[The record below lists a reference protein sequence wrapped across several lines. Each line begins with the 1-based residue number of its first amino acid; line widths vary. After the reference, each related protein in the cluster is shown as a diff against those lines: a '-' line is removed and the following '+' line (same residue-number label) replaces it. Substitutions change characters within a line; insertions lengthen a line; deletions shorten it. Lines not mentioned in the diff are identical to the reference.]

1 MRKPLLVLLLLAYSI
16 SSTAQEVTS
25 DQLKSQLKA
34 HPQEDT
40 FRVNRLNELSFSYDF
55 DLSKRKEFAGEALSL
70 SRKIGYQHGEAI
82 ALANVGYFTFR
93 LGDKKAGDSLLLE
106 AQAMAKKMDDPELDG
121 VLLFRNGL
129 IIVRTNPGKSP
140 IDSFKKA
147 EQAFEKS
154 GSYKRILD
162 CQSLIFQYYQQ
173 YVDNYPLA
181 MENILK
187 YIQLS
192 EKLNL
197 PSYYIDGLTNLAALY
212 TVIGDHDK
220 ALAVLEKVRTEIEK
234 GKATKNQIYLL
245 QNSLGEVYRLSGR
258 YPEAI
263 QAYKLAIEYNLTPPD
278 FIDES
283 NLADVYNRMDSLRLA
298 FQYGFSSLAGAK
310 KMGNTLVIPWI
321 YGLLA
326 RAYLKKAMP
335 DSSIYYAQSGL
346 ADAMKEGN
354 IEFMRDNSE
363 ALANAYA
370 FKKDF
375 AKAYDYHLRYVNYRD
390 SMVGVEVKNKTALLQ
405 YNNDLEKNQAQI
417 AQLNQQKKAQQNFL
431 ISALIV
437 LALILISVVLL
448 LRNNRQKQRANQL
461 LQKQKQEIDDK
472 ALQLAVQKDSLEQ
485 SYNNV
490 QLLGEIGHQ
499 ISSSLSVEKIIAT
512 VYNNVNAL
520 MDANVFGIGIYNEVH
535 RRIDFPATYENGQP
549 LPFYT
554 NEIDAEN
561 RFAPICF
568 RSGKEII
575 IGDLNKEYKAY
586 LQQMSTP
593 HEGEQPLSLIFLP
606 LMVKEKKLG
615 VITVQSFQLHAY
627 TEYHLFMLRN
637 IAVYTAIALDNA
649 ESYEELN
656 LAMTSLKK
664 TQGQLI
670 QSEKM
675 ASLGELT
682 AGIAHEIQNPLNF
695 VNNFSEINAELIV
708 EMSEGLAAGNF
719 AEARSIAENIR
730 ENEKK
735 ILFHGKRADIIVKGM
750 LQHSR
755 GSNNAKELTD
765 INGLCDEYLRLSY
778 HGLRAR
784 DNKFNATIESD
795 FDNKIHSVHIVP
807 QDIGRVLLNLYNN
820 AFYAVY
826 ERKKLSLNGF
836 EPTVS
841 VTTKKTD
848 AGFLISV
855 KDNGNGIPQKII
867 DKIFQPFFTTKP
879 AGQGTGLGLS
889 LSYDIVKAHGGEIAL
904 NTKENQGTEFTITLP
919 A

>member
-1 MRKPLLVLLLLAYSI
+1 MRKPLLVLLLLTYSI
-16 SSTAQEVTS
+16 CSTAQEVTP
-25 DQLKSQLKA
+25 DQLKSQLAA

-40 FRVNRLNELSFSYDF
+40 FRVNRLNELSYST
-55 DLSKRKEFAGEALSL
+55 EFNVQQREKMAEEALFI
-70 SRKIGYQHGEAI
+70 SRKLGYRHGENI
-82 ALANVGYFTFR
+82 ALTNVGYYKVR
-93 LGDKKAGDSLLLE
+93 QGDKKAGDSILQK
-106 AQAMAKKMDDPELDG
+106 AQASAKNLDDQELNG
-121 VLLFRNGL
+121 VLLYRFGL
-129 IIVRTNPGKSP
+129 IIMRESGDKSAL
-140 IDSFKKA
+140 DSLLKA
-147 EQAFEKS
+147 EEILEKS
-154 GSYKRILD
+154 GSYNRLLE
-162 CQSLIFQYYQQ
+162 CQSQIASYYQQ
-173 YVDNYPLA
+173 YVSNYPMAL
-181 MENILK
+181 EYLLR
-187 YIQLS
+187 YIQMS
-192 EKLNL
+192 EKVNS
-197 PSYYIDGLTNLAALY
+197 PAHYIDGLTSLGALY
-212 TVIGDHDK
+212 SFIGDHEK
-220 ALAVLEKVRTEIEK
+220 ALAELEKGMAEMNKMLVTK
-234 GKATKNQIYLL
+234 GQISQL
-245 QNSLGEVYRLSGR
+245 QNSLGEEYRLSGR

-263 QAYKLAIEYNLTPPD
+263 KAYKLALETNTNPPD
-278 FIDES
+278 YPDES
-283 NLADVYNRMDSLRLA
+283 NLADVYTRMDSLRPA
-298 FQYGFSSLAGAK
+298 FEYGFGSLRDAK
-310 KMGNTLVIPWI
+310 LSRNKLVIPWI
-321 YGLLA
+321 HGILA
-326 RAYLKKAMP
+326 RAYLKNGMP

-346 ADAMKEGN
+346 TDAIEVGN
-354 IEFMRDNSE
+354 IEFMRDNAAALSE
-363 ALANAYA
+363 AYA
-370 FKKDF
+370 FKKDY
-375 AKAYDYHLRYVNYRD
+375 AKAYDYHIRYINYRD
-390 SMVGVEVKNKTALLQ
+390 SLLGAEVRNKTAVLQ
-405 YNNDLEKNQAQI
+405 YNNDIEKNQAQI

-437 LALILISVVLL
+437 LALILISAVLL
-448 LRNNRQKQRANQL
+448 LRNNRQKQKANQL

-472 ALQLAVQKDSLEQ
+472 ALQLSVQKDSLQQ

-490 QLLGEIGHQ
+490 ELLGEIGHQ
-499 ISSSLSVEKIIAT
+499 ISSSLSVEKIIGT

-520 MDANVFGIGIYNEVH
+520 MDANVFGIGIYNEVL
-535 RRIDFPATYENGQP
+535 RRIEFPATYENGQP

-568 RSGKEII
+568 RNGKEII
-575 IGDLNKEYKAY
+575 IGDLNKEYKTY

-615 VITVQSFQLHAY
+615 VITVQSFNLHAY
-627 TEYHLFMLRN
+627 TDYHLFMLRN

-656 LAMTSLKK
+656 QAMTSLKK

-695 VNNFSEINAELIV
+695 VNNFSEINAELIN
-708 EMSEGLAAGNF
+708 EMNEGLAAGNF
-719 AEARSIAENIR
+719 DEARSIAENIR

-735 ILFHGKRADIIVKGM
+735 ILFHGKRADVIVKGM

-755 GSNNAKELTD
+755 GSNSAKELTD

-795 FDNKIHSVHIVP
+795 FDKKISSVQIVP

-826 ERKKLSLNGF
+826 ERKKLSMNGF
-836 EPTVS
+836 EPVVS
-841 VTTKKTD
+841 VVTKKTD
-848 AGFLISV
+848 HGILISV
-855 KDNGNGIPQKII
+855 KDNGNGIPQKNI

-879 AGQGTGLGLS
+879 SGQGTGLGLS
-889 LSYDIVKAHGGEIAL
+889 LSYDIVKAHGGEIVL
-904 NTKENQGTEFTITLP
+904 NTKENQGTEFTVTLP
-919 A
+919 V